1 MRNSYA
7 LFRVLMKNSEM
18 KLPKKGK
25 KGTAYLSL
33 GMIALCCIMI
43 PCCIVVGFVSYVMT
57 EALTAAGTPLNG
69 LLAEIHIMSAFS
81 VVFGLLVIFNILFFS
96 SDREH
101 LVPLPFKSHEILAAK
116 FAYAFWAESMME
128 FIVLLSMFIGFFL
141 SYGWHP
147 AGILTGLAATF
158 LIPLLPM
165 AYCAIIGLLIMLLLG
180 KIRSTNL
187 FHHMS
192 TIILLLFVAL
202 FLLSFRDMGG
212 ITVEN
217 YVNSLADNSNL
228 FVTVLNKIFYAVP
241 VLIYALE
248 NNSLPALL
256 LYIAAS
262 LLSVAILLFLG
273 KYLYQPGLYTAA
285 ALGSAKKKSSD
296 IDRYIV
302 KRSHFRACLQ
312 KEWLVLTRTKAYSVN
327 CVLINLLW
335 PLALLIFL
343 YMGRNKETLL
353 HLIALYRSGNEKAA
367 LFLTLGVVAVTF
379 LATAMNSL
387 ASTAFTRE
395 GAHLSLIKYIPVQYR
410 TQLYAKAAISVFITF
425 PAMLSCIVICGVA
438 VRIPPL
444 YCLYYCLL
452 SLAVIVL
459 TTVIGLVLDSAHPHD
474 SWDDEYSALRG
485 NLNSFFDMAV
495 VMVISI
501 LIIAVSL
508 LAYEF
513 TPISLNVFHMLL
525 AAILCAAAVLS
536 VVLGEKTIT
545 ENMKSL

>member
-1 MRNSYA
+1 MHNSYA

-18 KLPKKGK
+18 KLPKEGK
-25 KGTAYLSL
+25 RGTAYLSL

-43 PCCIVVGFVSYVMT
+43 PCCLVVGFVSYVMT
-57 EALTAAGTPLNG
+57 EALTAAGSPLNG
-69 LLAEIHIMSAFS
+69 LLAEIHIISAFS

-128 FIVLLSMFIGFFL
+128 FMVLLSMFIGFFI

-147 AGILTGLAATF
+147 VGILAGLTATF

-180 KIRSTNL
+180 KIRNINI
-187 FHHMS
+187 FHHLS
-192 TIILLLFVAL
+192 TIILLLFIAL

-228 FVTVLNKIFYAVP
+228 FVTVLNKVFYAVP
-241 VLIYALE
+241 VLLYALE
-248 NNSLPALL
+248 YNSLPALL
-256 LYIAAS
+256 LYMAAS
-262 LLSVAILLFLG
+262 LFSVVVLLFLG

-285 ALGSAKKKSSD
+285 ALGSAKKTSAN

-335 PLALLIFL
+335 PLAMLIFL
-343 YMGRNKETLL
+343 YTGRNKETLP
-353 HLIALYRSGNEKAA
+353 HLIALYQSGNEKLA
-367 LFLTLGVVAVTF
+367 LFLALGVVAVTF

-395 GAHLSLIKYIPVQYR
+395 GAHLSLIKYIPVRYR
-410 TQLYAKAAISVFITF
+410 TQLYAKAAVSVFITF
-425 PAMLSCIVICGVA
+425 PAMLFCIIIMGA
-438 VRIPPL
+438 VMRITPL
-444 YCLYYCLL
+444 YYLYYSLL
-452 SLAVIVL
+452 SLAVIIL
-459 TTVIGLVLDSAHPHD
+459 TTVIGLVLDSTHPHD
-474 SWDDEYSALRG
+474 TWDDEYSALRG
-485 NLNSFFDMAV
+485 NLNSFFDMAL

-501 LIIAVSL
+501 LIITVSL

-513 TPISLNVFHMLL
+513 TPMGLTAFHILL

-536 VVLGEKTIT
+536 VIFGEKKIL
-545 ENMKSL
+545 ENMKS

>member
-18 KLPKKGK
+18 KLPKEGK

-147 AGILTGLAATF
+147 ANILTGLAATF

-248 NNSLPALL
+248 
-256 LYIAAS
+256 I
-262 LLSVAILLFLG
+262 
-273 KYLYQPGLYTAA
+273 TACP
-285 ALGSAKKKSSD
+285 LCFSIS
-296 IDRYIV
+296 RQ
-302 KRSHFRACLQ
+302 AC
-312 KEWLVLTRTKAYSVN
+312 
-327 CVLINLLW
+327 
-335 PLALLIFL
+335 
-343 YMGRNKETLL
+343 
-353 HLIALYRSGNEKAA
+353 
-367 LFLTLGVVAVTF
+367 
-379 LATAMNSL
+379 
-387 ASTAFTRE
+387 
-395 GAHLSLIKYIPVQYR
+395 
-410 TQLYAKAAISVFITF
+410 
-425 PAMLSCIVICGVA
+425 
-438 VRIPPL
+438 
-444 YCLYYCLL
+444 CLL
-452 SLAVIVL
+452 
-459 TTVIGLVLDSAHPHD
+459 P
-474 SWDDEYSALRG
+474 YC
-485 NLNSFFDMAV
+485 FFWEN
-495 VMVISI
+495 ISI
-501 LIIAVSL
+501 SPDSIQRQPLVPPKRNL
-508 LAYEF
+508 
-513 TPISLNVFHMLL
+513 PI
-525 AAILCAAAVLS
+525 
-536 VVLGEKTIT
+536 
-545 ENMKSL
+545 

>member
-18 KLPKKGK
+18 KLPKGGK
-25 KGTAYLSL
+25 RGTAYLSL

-43 PCCIVVGFVSYVMT
+43 PCCLVVGFVSYVMT
-57 EALTAAGTPLNG
+57 KALTAAGSPLNG
-69 LLAEIHIMSAFS
+69 LLAEIHIISAFS

-116 FAYAFWAESMME
+116 FAYAFCAESMME
-128 FIVLLSMFIGFFL
+128 FLVLLSMFIGFFI

-165 AYCAIIGLLIMLLLG
+165 AYCAIIGLLLMTLLR
-180 KIRSTNL
+180 KIKNTNI

-202 FLLSFRDMGG
+202 FLLSFQDMGG

-228 FVTVLNKIFYAVP
+228 FVTVLNKLFYAVP
-241 VLIYALE
+241 LLIYALE
-248 NNSLPALL
+248 YNSLPALL

-262 LLSVAILLFLG
+262 LLSVAVLLFLG
-273 KYLYQPGLYTAA
+273 KYLYQPCLYTAA
-285 ALGSAKKKSSD
+285 ALGSAKKKSSG

-312 KEWLVLTRTKAYSVN
+312 KELLVLKRTKAYSVN
-327 CVLINLLW
+327 CLFINLLW
-335 PLALLIFL
+335 PLAMLIFL
-343 YMGRNKETLL
+343 YMGKKKETLP
-353 HLIALYRSGNEKAA
+353 HLIALYQSGNEKAT
-367 LFLTLGVVAVTF
+367 LFLTLGVVTVTF

-395 GAHLSLIKYIPVQYR
+395 GAHLSLIKYIPVRYR
-410 TQLYAKAAISVFITF
+410 TQLYAKAAVSVLITF
-425 PAMLSCIVICGVA
+425 PAILSCIIILGA
-438 VRIPPL
+438 VMQIAPQ
-444 YCLYYCLL
+444 YCLYYGLI
-452 SLAVIVL
+452 SLAAIIL
-459 TTVIGLVLDSAHPHD
+459 TTVIGLVLDSTHPHD

-485 NLNSFFDMAV
+485 NLNSFFDMAL
-495 VMVISI
+495 VMVISV
-501 LIIAVSL
+501 LIITVSL

-513 TPISLNVFHMLL
+513 TPMGLGAFHILL

-536 VVLGEKTIT
+536 IIFGEKKII
-545 ENMKSL
+545 ENMKIL

>member
-1 MRNSYA
+1 MHHSYT

-18 KLPKKGK
+18 KLPKEGK
-25 KGTAYLSL
+25 KGTAYISL

-43 PCCIVVGFVSYVMT
+43 PCCLVVGFVSYVMT
-57 EALTAAGTPLNG
+57 EALTTAGTPLNG

-128 FIVLLSMFIGFFL
+128 FIVLLSMFIGFFI

-147 AGILTGLAATF
+147 VGILTGLTATF

-165 AYCAIIGLLIMLLLG
+165 AYCAVIGLLIMLVLG
-180 KIRSTNL
+180 KIRNTNI

-202 FLLSFRDMGG
+202 FLLSFQDMGG

-248 NNSLPALL
+248 YNSLPALL

-262 LLSVAILLFLG
+262 LLAVAVLLFLG

-285 ALGSAKKKSSD
+285 ALGSAKKKTSD

-302 KRSHFRACLQ
+302 KRSHFHACLQ

-343 YMGRNKETLL
+343 YMGRDKETLL
-353 HLIALYRSGNEKAA
+353 HLIELYQSGNEKAA

-395 GAHLSLIKYIPVQYR
+395 GAHLSLIKYIPVAYR
-410 TQLYAKAAISVFITF
+410 TQLYAKAAVSVLITF
-425 PAMLSCIVICGVA
+425 PAMLACIIILGA
-438 VRIPPL
+438 FIRISPL
-444 YCLYYCLL
+444 YCLYY
-452 SLAVIVL
+452 SLISLTIIIL
-459 TTVIGLVLDSAHPHD
+459 TTVIGLILDSAHPHD

-485 NLNSFFDMAV
+485 NLNSFFDMAL

-501 LIIAVSL
+501 LIITISL

-513 TPISLNVFHMLL
+513 TPIGLTVFHILL
-525 AAILCAAAVLS
+525 SAVLCAAAIVS
-536 VVLGEKTIT
+536 VIWGEKIIV

>member
-1 MRNSYA
+1 MHNSYA

-18 KLPKKGK
+18 KLPKEGHR
-25 KGTAYLSL
+25 GTAYLSL

-43 PCCIVVGFVSYVMT
+43 PCCLVVGFVSYVMT
-57 EALTAAGTPLNG
+57 EALTAAGSPLNG

-128 FIVLLSMFIGFFL
+128 FMVLLSMFIGFFI

-147 AGILTGLAATF
+147 VGILAGLTATF

-180 KIRSTNL
+180 KIRNINI
-187 FHHMS
+187 FHHLS
-192 TIILLLFVAL
+192 TIILLLFIAL
-202 FLLSFRDMGG
+202 FLLSFRDMGD

-228 FVTVLNKIFYAVP
+228 FVTVLNKVFYAVP
-241 VLIYALE
+241 FLLYALE
-248 NNSLPALL
+248 YNSLPALL
-256 LYIAAS
+256 LYIAAC
-262 LLSVAILLFLG
+262 LFSVVVLLFLG

-285 ALGSAKKKSSD
+285 ALGSAKKTSAN

-335 PLALLIFL
+335 PLAMLIFL
-343 YMGRNKETLL
+343 YTGRNKETLP
-353 HLIALYRSGNEKAA
+353 HLIALYQSGNEKLA
-367 LFLTLGVVAVTF
+367 LFLALGVVAVTF

-395 GAHLSLIKYIPVQYR
+395 GAHLSLIKYIPVRYR
-410 TQLYAKAAISVFITF
+410 TQLYAKAAVGVFITF
-425 PAMLSCIVICGVA
+425 PAMLFCIIIMGA
-438 VRIPPL
+438 VMRITPL
-444 YCLYYCLL
+444 YYLYYSLL
-452 SLAVIVL
+452 SLAVIIL
-459 TTVIGLVLDSAHPHD
+459 TTVIGLVLDSTHPHD
-474 SWDDEYSALRG
+474 TWDDEYSALRG
-485 NLNSFFDMAV
+485 NLNSFFDMAL

-501 LIIAVSL
+501 LIITVSL
-508 LAYEF
+508 LVYEF
-513 TPISLNVFHMLL
+513 TPMGLTAFHILL

-536 VVLGEKTIT
+536 VIFGEKKIL
-545 ENMKSL
+545 ENMKS

>member
-1 MRNSYA
+1 MHNAYA

-18 KLPKKGK
+18 KLPKEGK
-25 KGTAYLSL
+25 RGTAYLSL

-43 PCCIVVGFVSYVMT
+43 PCCLIVGFVSYVMT
-57 EALTAAGTPLNG
+57 EALTAAGSPLNG

-128 FIVLLSMFIGFFL
+128 FMVLLSMFIGFFI

-147 AGILTGLAATF
+147 IGILTGLTATF

-165 AYCAIIGLLIMLLLG
+165 AYCAIIGLLLMMLLR
-180 KIRSTNL
+180 KIKNTDI

-202 FLLSFRDMGG
+202 FLLSFQDMGG

-217 YVNSLADNSNL
+217 YVNSLANNSNL

-241 VLIYALE
+241 FLIYSLE
-248 NNSLPALL
+248 NNSIFALL
-256 LYIAAS
+256 LYIIAS
-262 LLSVAILLFLG
+262 LLSVAVLLFLG
-273 KYLYQPGLYTAA
+273 KFLYQPGLYTAA
-285 ALGSAKKKSSD
+285 ALGSAKKKALD

-302 KRSHFRACLQ
+302 KRSHFHACLQ
-312 KEWLVLTRTKAYSVN
+312 KEFLVLKRTKAYSVN
-327 CVLINLLW
+327 CLFINLLW
-335 PLALLIFL
+335 PIAILIFL
-343 YMGRNKETLL
+343 YTGRNKETLPR
-353 HLIALYRSGNEKAA
+353 LITLYQSGNEKAA

-410 TQLYAKAAISVFITF
+410 IQLYAKAAVSVFITF
-425 PAMLSCIVICGVA
+425 PAILFCIIILCIVMQ
-438 VRIPPL
+438 IPPL
-444 YCLYYCLL
+444 YWLYYSLI

-459 TTVIGLVLDSAHPHD
+459 TTVIGLVLDSTHPHD

-485 NLNSFFDMAV
+485 NLNSFFDMAL
-495 VMVISI
+495 VMVISV
-501 LIIAVSL
+501 LIITVSL

-513 TPISLNVFHMLL
+513 TPMRLTALHILL
-525 AAILCAAAVLS
+525 AVILLAAAVLS
-536 VVLGEKTIT
+536 VIFGEKKII

>member
-1 MRNSYA
+1 MHNSYA

-18 KLPKKGK
+18 KLPKEGK
-25 KGTAYLSL
+25 RGTAYLSL

-43 PCCIVVGFVSYVMT
+43 PCCLVVGFVSYVMT
-57 EALTAAGTPLNG
+57 EALTAAGSPLNG

-116 FAYAFWAESMME
+116 FSYAFWAESMME
-128 FIVLLSMFIGFFL
+128 FMVLLSMFIGFFI

-147 AGILTGLAATF
+147 VGILAGLTATF

-180 KIRSTNL
+180 KIRNINI
-187 FHHMS
+187 FHHLS
-192 TIILLLFVAL
+192 TIILLLFIAL

-228 FVTVLNKIFYAVP
+228 FVTVLNKVFYAVP
-241 VLIYALE
+241 ILLYALE
-248 NNSLPALL
+248 YNSLPALL

-262 LLSVAILLFLG
+262 LFSVVVLLFLG

-285 ALGSAKKKSSD
+285 ALGSAKKTSAN

-335 PLALLIFL
+335 PLAMLIFL
-343 YMGRNKETLL
+343 YTGRNKETLP
-353 HLIALYRSGNEKAA
+353 HLIALYQSGNEKLA
-367 LFLTLGVVAVTF
+367 LFLALGVVAVTF

-395 GAHLSLIKYIPVQYR
+395 GAHLSLIKYIPVRYR
-410 TQLYAKAAISVFITF
+410 TQLYAKAAVSVFITF
-425 PAMLSCIVICGVA
+425 PAMFFCIIIMGA
-438 VRIPPL
+438 VMRITPL
-444 YCLYYCLL
+444 YYLYYSLL
-452 SLAVIVL
+452 SLAVIIL
-459 TTVIGLVLDSAHPHD
+459 TTVIGLVLDSTHPHD
-474 SWDDEYSALRG
+474 TWDDEYSALRG
-485 NLNSFFDMAV
+485 NLNSFFDMAL

-501 LIIAVSL
+501 LIITVSL

-513 TPISLNVFHMLL
+513 TPMGLTAFHILL

-536 VVLGEKTIT
+536 VIFGEKKIL
-545 ENMKSL
+545 ENMKS

>member
-1 MRNSYA
+1 MHNSYT

-18 KLPKKGK
+18 KLPKEGK
-25 KGTAYLSL
+25 KGTAYISL

-43 PCCIVVGFVSYVMT
+43 PCCLVVGFVSYVMT

-128 FIVLLSMFIGFFL
+128 FIVLLSMFIGFFI

-147 AGILTGLAATF
+147 VGILTGLTATF

-165 AYCAIIGLLIMLLLG
+165 AYCAVIGLLIMLVLG
-180 KIRSTNL
+180 KIRNTNI

-202 FLLSFRDMGG
+202 FLLSFQDMGG

-248 NNSLPALL
+248 YNSLPALL

-262 LLSVAILLFLG
+262 LLAVAILLFLG
-273 KYLYQPGLYTAA
+273 KYLYQPALYTAA
-285 ALGSAKKKSSD
+285 ALGSAKKKTSD

-302 KRSHFRACLQ
+302 KRSHFHACLQ

-343 YMGRNKETLL
+343 YMGRDKETLL
-353 HLIALYRSGNEKAA
+353 RLIELYQSGNEKAA

-395 GAHLSLIKYIPVQYR
+395 GAHLSLIKYIPVAYR
-410 TQLYAKAAISVFITF
+410 TQLYAKAAVSVLITF
-425 PAMLSCIVICGVA
+425 PAMLACIIILGA
-438 VRIPPL
+438 FIRISPL
-444 YCLYYCLL
+444 YCLYY
-452 SLAVIVL
+452 SLISLIIIIL
-459 TTVIGLVLDSAHPHD
+459 TTVIGLILDSAHPHD

-485 NLNSFFDMAV
+485 NLNSFFDMAL

-501 LIIAVSL
+501 LIITISL

-513 TPISLNVFHMLL
+513 TPIGLTVFHILL
-525 AAILCAAAVLS
+525 SAVLCAAAIVS
-536 VVLGEKTIT
+536 VIWGEKIIV

>member
-1 MRNSYA
+1 MHNAYA

-18 KLPKKGK
+18 KLPKEGK
-25 KGTAYLSL
+25 RGTAYLSL

-43 PCCIVVGFVSYVMT
+43 PCCLVVGFVSYVMT
-57 EALTAAGTPLNG
+57 EALTAAGSPLNG

-128 FIVLLSMFIGFFL
+128 FMVLLSMFIGFSI

-147 AGILTGLAATF
+147 IGILAGLTATF

-165 AYCAIIGLLIMLLLG
+165 AYCAIISLLIMMLLR
-180 KIRSTNL
+180 KIRNTNL

-192 TIILLLFVAL
+192 TIILILFVVL
-202 FLLSFRDMGG
+202 FLLSFQGMGG

-217 YVNSLADNSNL
+217 YVNSLANNSNL

-241 VLIYALE
+241 FLIYSFE
-248 NNSLPALL
+248 YNSLSALL
-256 LYIAAS
+256 LYIIAS
-262 LLSVAILLFLG
+262 LLSVGVLLFLG
-273 KYLYQPGLYTAA
+273 KYFYQPGLYTAA
-285 ALGSAKKKSSD
+285 ALSSAKKKAVD

-327 CVLINLLW
+327 CLFINLLW
-335 PLALLIFL
+335 PIAILIFL
-343 YMGRNKETLL
+343 YMGRNKETLPRL
-353 HLIALYRSGNEKAA
+353 MALYQSGNEKTAI
-367 LFLTLGVVAVTF
+367 FLTLGIVAVTF

-425 PAMLSCIVICGVA
+425 PAILSCIIILGA
-438 VRIPPL
+438 FMQIPPL
-444 YCLYYCLL
+444 YYLYYSLI

-459 TTVIGLVLDSAHPHD
+459 TTVIGLVLDSTHPHD

-485 NLNSFFDMAV
+485 NLNSFFDMAL

-501 LIIAVSL
+501 LIITISL
-508 LAYEF
+508 LTYEF
-513 TPISLNVFHMLL
+513 IPMGLTVFHILL
-525 AAILCAAAVLS
+525 AAVLLAAAMIS
-536 VVLGEKTIT
+536 IIFGEKKII

>member
-1 MRNSYA
+1 MRNAYS
-7 LFRVLMKNSEM
+7 LFRVLIKNSEM
-18 KLPKKGK
+18 KLPKEGK

-43 PCCIVVGFVSYVMT
+43 PCCLVVGFVSYVMT

-101 LVPLPFKSHEILAAK
+101 LVPLPFQSHEILAAK

-128 FIVLLSMFIGFFL
+128 FIVLLSMFIGFFI

-147 AGILTGLAATF
+147 AGILTGLIATF

-165 AYCAIIGLLIMLLLG
+165 AYCAVIGLLIMLLLG
-180 KIRSTNL
+180 KIRNTDI

-192 TIILLLFVAL
+192 TVILLLFIAL
-202 FLLSFRDMGG
+202 FLLSFQDMGG

-241 VLIYALE
+241 FLIYALE
-248 NNSLPALL
+248 HNSLTALL
-256 LYIAAS
+256 LYLAAS
-262 LLSVAILLFLG
+262 LLAVAVLLVLG

-285 ALGSAKKKSSD
+285 ALGSAKKKTSD

-302 KRSHFRACLQ
+302 KRGHFRACLQ
-312 KEWLVLTRTKAYSVN
+312 KEFLVLKRTKAYSVN
-327 CVLINLLW
+327 CLFINLLW

-343 YMGRNKETLL
+343 YTGKNKETLP
-353 HLIALYRSGNEKAA
+353 HLISLYQSGNEKAA

-395 GAHLSLIKYIPVQYR
+395 GAHLSLIKYIPVRYR
-410 TQLYAKAAISVFITF
+410 TQLYAKAAVSVFITF
-425 PAMLSCIVICGVA
+425 PAMLSCIIITGTVMHISA
-438 VRIPPL
+438 L
-444 YCLYYCLL
+444 SYLYYSLI
-452 SLAVIVL
+452 SLAIIVL

-474 SWDDEYSALRG
+474 AWDDEYSALRG
-485 NLNSFFDMAV
+485 NLNSFFDMAL
-495 VMVISI
+495 VMVISV
-501 LIIAVSL
+501 LIITVSL
-508 LAYEF
+508 LSYEF
-513 TPISLNVFHMLL
+513 IPMNPDIFHLLL
-525 AAILCAAAVLS
+525 ALLLCAAAVFS
-536 VVLGEKTIT
+536 VIWGEKKIV
-545 ENMKSL
+545 ENMKAL

>member
-1 MRNSYA
+1 MRNSYS

-18 KLPKKGK
+18 KLPKEGK
-25 KGTAYLSL
+25 RGTAYMSL

-43 PCCIVVGFVSYVMT
+43 PCCLVVGFVSYVMT
-57 EALTAAGTPLNG
+57 EALTAAGAPLNG

-128 FIVLLSMFIGFFL
+128 FSVLLSMFIGFFI

-147 AGILTGLAATF
+147 VGILAGLTATF

-165 AYCAIIGLLIMLLLG
+165 AYCAIIGLLIMTLLR
-180 KIRSTNL
+180 KIRNTNI

-192 TIILLLFVAL
+192 TIILLLFVTL
-202 FLLSFRDMGG
+202 FLLSFQGMGG

-241 VLIYALE
+241 ILIHALE
-248 NNSLPALL
+248 YNSLPALL

-262 LLSVAILLFLG
+262 LLSVVVLLFLG
-273 KYLYQPGLYTAA
+273 KYLYQPGLYTAT
-285 ALGSAKKKSSD
+285 ALGSSKKKSSD
-296 IDRYIV
+296 LDRYIV
-302 KRSHFRACLQ
+302 KRSHFGACLQ

-343 YMGRNKETLL
+343 YIGRNKETLGR
-353 HLIALYRSGNEKAA
+353 LITLYQSGNEKTA
-367 LFLTLGVVAVTF
+367 LFLTLSVVAVTF

-395 GAHLSLIKYIPVQYR
+395 GAHLSLIKYIPVSYR
-410 TQLYAKAAISVFITF
+410 IQLYAKAAISIFITF
-425 PAMLSCIVICGVA
+425 PAILFCIIILGIVIP
-438 VRIPPL
+438 IPPL
-444 YCLYYCLL
+444 YCLYYGLI

-459 TTVIGLVLDSAHPHD
+459 TTVIGLVLDSSHPHD

-485 NLNSFFDMAV
+485 NLNSFFDMAL
-495 VMVISI
+495 VMVISV
-501 LIIAVSL
+501 LIIAISL
-508 LAYEF
+508 LTYEF
-513 TPISLNVFHMLL
+513 TPVGLSYLHTLL
-525 AAILCAAAVLS
+525 AIILCIAAILS
-536 VVLGEKTIT
+536 VVLGEKTIV

>member
-1 MRNSYA
+1 MHNSYA

-18 KLPKKGK
+18 KLPKEGK
-25 KGTAYLSL
+25 RGTAYLSL

-43 PCCIVVGFVSYVMT
+43 PCCLVVGFVSYVMT
-57 EALTAAGTPLNG
+57 EALTAAGSPLNG
-69 LLAEIHIMSAFS
+69 LLAEIHIISAFS

-128 FIVLLSMFIGFFL
+128 FMVLLSMFIGFFI

-147 AGILTGLAATF
+147 VGILAGLTATF

-180 KIRSTNL
+180 KIRNINI
-187 FHHMS
+187 FHHLS
-192 TIILLLFVAL
+192 TIILLLFIAL
-202 FLLSFRDMGG
+202 FLLSFQDMGG

-228 FVTVLNKIFYAVP
+228 FVTVLNKVFYAVP
-241 VLIYALE
+241 VLLYALE
-248 NNSLPALL
+248 YNSLPALL
-256 LYIAAS
+256 LYMAAS
-262 LLSVAILLFLG
+262 LFSVVVLLFLG

-285 ALGSAKKKSSD
+285 ALGSAKKTSAN

-335 PLALLIFL
+335 PLAMLIFL
-343 YMGRNKETLL
+343 YTGRNKETLP
-353 HLIALYRSGNEKAA
+353 HLIALYQSGNEKLA
-367 LFLTLGVVAVTF
+367 LFLALGVVAVTF

-395 GAHLSLIKYIPVQYR
+395 GAHLSLIKYIPVRYR
-410 TQLYAKAAISVFITF
+410 TQLYAKAAVSVFITF
-425 PAMLSCIVICGVA
+425 PAMLFCIIIMGSVM
-438 VRIPPL
+438 RITPL
-444 YCLYYCLL
+444 YYLYYSLL
-452 SLAVIVL
+452 SLAVIIL
-459 TTVIGLVLDSAHPHD
+459 TTVIGLALDSTHPHD
-474 SWDDEYSALRG
+474 AWDDEYSALRG
-485 NLNSFFDMAV
+485 NLNSFFDMAL

-501 LIIAVSL
+501 LIITVSL

-513 TPISLNVFHMLL
+513 TPMGLTAFHILL

-536 VVLGEKTIT
+536 VIFGEKKIL
-545 ENMKSL
+545 ENMKS